1 MPRSG
6 NLRSLTRLRSG
17 ACCSAYL
24 LRVTCGHPLATTH
37 STSPAGGHPAITNSS
52 RRRSSVRTSSV
63 CEPADPSSICV
74 VPFRGG
80 PVKIDR
86 RFAGP
91 GRRFDSARHGD
102 TARRKIG
109 QEPDSVVSL
118 SGASWSVRW
127 CGACRA
133 EKAIVTNDIRSPVC
147 RRSCRNRV
155 RRKVVRNGQ
164 KCFCYGVSA
173 LT

>member
-1 MPRSG
+1 MPV
-6 NLRSLTRLRSG
+6 
-17 ACCSAYL
+17 AYL

-74 VPFRGG
+74 VPIRGG

-91 GRRFDSARHGD
+91 GRRFDSVRHGGYCS
-102 TARRKIG
+102 AKNRAGAGFGGVPFWSKLERPMVRGLSRRKG
-109 QEPDSVVSL
+109 HCYERYPVTGVPTVLPKPGEAEGGTKRSEVLLLWRFSL
-118 SGASWSVRW
+118 DLM
-127 CGACRA
+127 
-133 EKAIVTNDIRSPVC
+133 T
-147 RRSCRNRV
+147 RR
-155 RRKVVRNGQ
+155 G
-164 KCFCYGVSA
+164 
-173 LT
+173 